1 MTDSHLSPG
10 ARSGPR
16 ALVRTLAWLRLCA
29 IAGQSVAILSCVALL
44 QLEVPLL
51 PLMIGVCV
59 LAVFAAAASFRLG
72 LPWRVTEGEAI
83 VHIAADTL
91 VLGYL
96 LYFTGGAANPFVTLL
111 LVPIALSAAAT
122 SIVGVSSVAILSGV
136 AYVLLV
142 RYHLPLPTMGNKA
155 LDFDLFV
162 AGLGVNFVIM
172 AILLGVFISNL
183 AKAMRQQQDEVQR
196 VRERALRDEGILAI
210 ATQAAGAA
218 HELNTPLGTMRTLLP
233 ELRREHAGDAVL
245 AEDLELLEG
254 QVDRCRTIL
263 REMVAFGQAQLSQ
276 VPERASLKVFIHS
289 CLERF
294 QLLRPEAEVA
304 VSISTEAA
312 RLGLRVPAGLR
323 HALINLL
330 NNAADASALN
340 GSAAVSLDIRIVHRW
355 LELTVNDEGPGFDA
369 IDELGTLGSSQKSTG
384 LGIGL
389 ALAEATA
396 ERLDGELEAS
406 NTGRGAQMRLR
417 LPLSVIGDHA

>member
-1 MTDSHLSPG
+1 VSDHLHTPSS
-10 ARSGPR
+10 RSGPF
-16 ALVRTLAWLRLCA
+16 ALARTLAWLRLCA
-29 IAGQSVAILSCVALL
+29 IAGQSVAILSCVTLL
-44 QLEVPLL
+44 KLDVPLL
-51 PLMIGVCV
+51 PLMLGVCV

-72 LPWRVTEGEAI
+72 MPWKVGEGEAI

-111 LVPIALSAAAT
+111 LVPIALSAAAL
-122 SIVGVSSVAILSGV
+122 SVAGVSLVAILTGV

-142 RYHLPLPTMGNKA
+142 PYHLPLPTLGDKSQ
-155 LDFDLFV
+155 DFDLYV
-162 AGLGVNFVIM
+162 AGMGVNFVIM

-183 AKAMRQQQDEVQR
+183 AKAIRTQQVEVQR

-218 HELNTPLGTMRTLLP
+218 HELNTPLSTMRTLLP
-233 ELRREHAGDAVL
+233 EIRREHAADNALG
-245 AEDLELLEG
+245 EDLDLLEG
-254 QVDRCRTIL
+254 QVERCRTIL

-276 VPERASLKVFIHS
+276 VPERLTLDQFVHV

-294 QLLRPEAEVA
+294 QLLRPEADVTVTLEPGA
-304 VSISTEAA
+304 GRIA
-312 RLGLRVPAGLR
+312 LRSPPGLR

-340 GSAAVSLDIRIVHRW
+340 ESTVVHLRIGVVEHW
-355 LELTVNDEGPGFDA
+355 LELTVSDEGPGFDEF
-369 IDELGTLGSSQKSTG
+369 DELGTLGLSQKATG
-384 LGIGL
+384 LGLGL

-396 ERLDGELEAS
+396 ERLDGELAAS
-406 NTGRGAQMRLR
+406 NTGQGAEMRLR
-417 LPLSVIGDHA
+417 LPLRVIGDHA